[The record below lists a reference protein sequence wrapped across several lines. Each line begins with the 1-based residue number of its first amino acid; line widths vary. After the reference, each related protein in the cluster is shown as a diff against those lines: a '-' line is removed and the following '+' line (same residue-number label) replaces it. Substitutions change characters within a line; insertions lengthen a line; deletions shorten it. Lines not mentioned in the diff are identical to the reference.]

1 LNAWITGQ
9 DEYGQQRLVAMLFG
23 IFSVLALALA
33 AVGLYSVVSYGV
45 ATRTNE
51 FGIRVAL
58 GARASDV
65 LRLVFSSTALD
76 VGAGV
81 VAGVLL
87 SVAFDKLATRW
98 VTESSRDP
106 VLLGSATLLL
116 VAAAAVACFVPAKRA
131 ASVDP
136 MEALRC
142 E

>member
-1 LNAWITGQ
+1 
-9 DEYGQQRLVAMLFG
+9 
-23 IFSVLALALA
+23 
-33 AVGLYSVVSYGV
+33 
-45 ATRTNE
+45 
-51 FGIRVAL
+51 L

-76 VGAGV
+76 LGAGV
-81 VAGVLL
+81 VVGVLL

-98 VTESSRDP
+98 VAESSRDP
-106 VLLGSATLLL
+106 VLLISATLLL
-116 VAAAAVACFVPAKRA
+116 VAAAGVACFVPAKRA